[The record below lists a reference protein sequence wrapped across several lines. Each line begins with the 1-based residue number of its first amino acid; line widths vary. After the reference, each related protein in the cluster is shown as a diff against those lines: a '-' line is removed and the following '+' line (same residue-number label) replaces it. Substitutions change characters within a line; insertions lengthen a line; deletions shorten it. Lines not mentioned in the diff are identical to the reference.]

1 MCIFNQVQSI
11 KFSRNGYQKT
21 TLIGGLFV
29 CGKKFTNLDK
39 KLKLSISFLQM
50 RKTIKGKIVMHNK
63 SIYVVIGLVLAMV
76 VSSLVL
82 VFTVGPKVDAAGKYA
97 TMYVGE
103 ESDFKIDENGVL
115 TGLSDAAWTR
125 YNQYTGYVAVSI
137 NVTIPDTVKEIADA
151 ALASSVIEKISIPN
165 GVTRIGK
172 RAFAGSLIESVTI
185 PSTIEYI
192 GENAFS
198 CLFIKSIT
206 IINGVTEISDKAF
219 AGCGDLNYVY
229 IPNSVKRIGNEA
241 FADSPSS
248 LKYISLPE
256 GLESIG
262 DRAFACCQGL
272 ERINLPKTV
281 TDIGEDIFQ
290 DCANLTQITVENED
304 LLSNDNFAQYV
315 AAGILHPAKVTVFF
329 DTDGG
334 TEVNQQSVNYGY
346 YAQKPSDPTREGYR
360 FLGWYLGDSE
370 YYFNSRVTESI
381 TLTAKWEEIRATESS
396 SDGDGVNIGALIAGI
411 TGGSAT
417 GLGVIGTLIG
427 VVINKKRRNK

>member
-1 MCIFNQVQSI
+1 MQ
-11 KFSRNGYQKT
+11 
-21 TLIGGLFV
+21 
-29 CGKKFTNLDK
+29 
-39 KLKLSISFLQM
+39 
-50 RKTIKGKIVMHNK
+50 NK

-76 VSSLVL
+76 VSSLAL
-82 VFTVGPKVDAAGKYA
+82 VFTVGPMVDAAGKYA
-97 TMYVGE
+97 SMYLTK
-103 ESDFKIDENGVL
+103 ESNFKFDENGVL
-115 TGLSDAAWTR
+115 TGLSDDVWTECNN
-125 YNQYTGYVAVSI
+125 YLHNGYAAVSFY
-137 NVTIPDTVKEIADA
+137 VT
-151 ALASSVIEKISIPN
+151 IPN
-165 GVTRIGK
+165 GVTEIGNSALATSHLEGVTIPEGVTKIGK

-198 CLFIKSIT
+198 CHFIKSIT

-219 AGCGDLNYVY
+219 AGCGSLNYVY

-241 FADSPSS
+241 FAGSPSR

-262 DRAFACCQGL
+262 DRAFARCQGL

-290 DCANLTQITVENED
+290 DCANLTQITVENEA
-304 LLSNDNFAQYV
+304 LLSNGNLAQYQE
-315 AAGILHPAKVTVFF
+315 ILHPAKITIFF
-329 DTDGG
+329 EDDDG
-334 TEVNQQSVNYGY
+334 TPLEEKLVQYNTYVSQP
-346 YAQKPSDPTREGYR
+346 AEPTRDGYR
-360 FLGWYLGDSE
+360 FLGWYLGDSK

-417 GLGVIGTLIG
+417 GLGAIGTLIG